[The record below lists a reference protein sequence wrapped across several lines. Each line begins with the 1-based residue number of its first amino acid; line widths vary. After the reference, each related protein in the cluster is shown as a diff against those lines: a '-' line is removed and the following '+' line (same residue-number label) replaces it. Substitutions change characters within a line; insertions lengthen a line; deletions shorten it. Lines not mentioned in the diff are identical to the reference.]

1 MNNPNPRSNKDP
13 NSYRAFA
20 LCLIGFGLMLEVL
33 LPLSDVLRG
42 KEFGY
47 GKAQLVFAGSGLV
60 LIVLGGLSLAL
71 HVNPI
76 PQLISYFKLVGKQF
90 LKLMGWKNDLLGRLS
105 QRLIWPLEKSLN
117 KFNWVD
123 ISIISVFLIFSI
135 VYTLGRWNGISPFV
149 YLGSDASYISSY
161 AATLDHPDQFSND
174 YFLANQGNVDAYIAF
189 HIPLLR
195 LINQITG
202 SYGNAFLV
210 LLPISL
216 FLKLLGFYLVGRK
229 LFTSR
234 ILGAFLAI
242 LTFPIIYTGAWDY
255 WGLIGDA
262 LPRNLYEIVFP
273 WILYFALKWI
283 DQPRKWMILG
293 GLLGAV
299 TYLHSISGGII
310 FAVLCLVYLVQS
322 SQPISKRLLQLLA
335 MAGIYLVIVSPFA
348 YFYIKSMT
356 AAQTV
361 QLSYADKVA
370 YMLSFYGENHIE
382 ALKIFKGTIQT
393 LSYSGILPVAIVGF
407 IVAIINQKVT
417 FRSPLIF
424 WLSWFFSLA
433 LVTVV
438 FPMIELQFDSYL
450 HLINLQMMLVRGLRY
465 LPPLLIIFIFE
476 CFFGKTNT
484 QKNSFMNLVEF
495 SGIVL
500 LLVSFVL
507 TINYNQQD
515 AYFHKEI
522 NCLSQGKIAC
532 PTQQEKDG
540 LEVIQALDEI
550 TTSKDT
556 VLSIPPLNTPFALAI
571 RYTALRPMG
580 YNMTDVRRLNT
591 DVYTQKNINTA
602 MNPWN
607 KLEHADAET
616 VLISYLTLAK
626 DMKAKYLIV
635 QKSDF
640 LPDALENLS
649 PVFENV
655 SYLLVK
661 VPN

>member
-1 MNNPNPRSNKDP
+1 MKKPNPYSNNNPNGN
-13 NSYRAFA
+13 RAFA
-20 LCLIGFGLMLEVL
+20 LSLIGFGSLIEVL
-33 LPLSDVLRG
+33 LPLSDILRG

-47 GKAQLVFAGSGLV
+47 GKAQLIFAGLGLV
-60 LIVLGGLSLAL
+60 LIALGTISLAL
-71 HVNPI
+71 HLNPI
-76 PQLISYFKLVGKQF
+76 PQMIGFCKLAKKQI
-90 LKLMGWKNDLLGRLS
+90 LKLLEWMNELLGRLS
-105 QRLIWPLEKSLN
+105 HKIIWPFEKSLN
-117 KFNWVD
+117 TFNWVD
-123 ISIISVFLIFSI
+123 VSLISVFLIFSI

-195 LINQITG
+195 LINQFTG
-202 SYGNAFLV
+202 NYGNAFLV

-216 FLKLLGFYLVGRK
+216 FLKLLGFYLVGKK

-234 ILGAFLAI
+234 ALGGLLTI

-255 WGLIGDA
+255 WGLLGDA
-262 LPRNLYEIVFP
+262 LPRNLYEIAFP

-283 DQPRKWMILG
+283 DQPKKWMILG
-293 GLLGAV
+293 GLLGVV

-322 SQPISKRLLQLLA
+322 SQPVGKRVLYLLA
-335 MAGIYLVIVSPFA
+335 MAGIYLAIVSPFA
-348 YFYIKSMT
+348 YFYIKSMS

-382 ALKIFKGTIQT
+382 ALKIFKGTAQT
-393 LSYSGILPVAIVGF
+393 LTHSGFLPVVIIGLIF
-407 IVAIINQKVT
+407 AIINRKVT
-417 FRSPLIF
+417 YHSPIVF
-424 WLSWFFSLA
+424 WLSWILSLA
-433 LVTVV
+433 IVTVV
-438 FPMIELQFDSYL
+438 LPMIELQFDSYL

-476 CFFGKTNT
+476 CFFGKSNT
-484 QKNSFMNLVEF
+484 KENSFNNLVVF
-495 SGIVL
+495 GGIVL

-507 TINYNQQD
+507 TIHYNQQD
-515 AYFHKEI
+515 TYFQKEVSCI
-522 NCLSQGKIAC
+522 SQGKIVC

-540 LEVIQALDEI
+540 LEIILALDEY
-550 TTSKDT
+550 TTTYDT

-591 DVYTQKNINTA
+591 DVYTQKIINKA

-607 KLEHADAET
+607 KLEHADPET
-616 VLISYLTLAK
+616 VLISYFSLAK

-640 LPDALENLS
+640 LPDALEALS
-649 PVFENV
+649 PVFENG

-661 VPN
+661 VP